1 MNTLIAINDIATHL
15 VLGAGSQSLAGGI
28 RNFVGPL
35 LMLTMGIV
43 SMTFLFRREMTQ
55 FMIFLIIAI
64 VVCVIFYSGDIL
76 KNLAKDVS
84 QSSGSGGTWNGG

>member
-1 MNTLIAINDIATHL
+1 MTVLSFVNDF
-15 VLGAGSQSLAGGI
+15 VLAAGGDSLATGI
-28 RNFVGPL
+28 RNFIGPL

-64 VVCVIFYSGDIL
+64 VVAIIFYAPDII
-76 KNLAKDVS
+76 KNLA
-84 QSSGSGGTWNGG
+84 QSVNTQSGNGGTWGG